1 MNIYYTVLVKPY
13 DEGFLTRVPDVP
25 GCVTGGQTLDEA
37 IAMTRDALCGCLCVY
52 EDEGVELP
60 PRCSP
65 SELTPEIGEF
75 AVMVG
80 VDLLRWRMENDTR
93 AVRKNVSMPAW
104 MASMADQRG
113 LNCSQVLQEALRQRL
128 GVPG

>member
-1 MNIYYTVLVKPY
+1 MNSFYTVLVKPC

-25 GCVTGGQTLDEA
+25 GCVTGGKTLDEA
-37 IAMTRDALCGCLCVY
+37 VAMTRDALCGCLCVY

-60 PRCSP
+60 PRRSP
-65 SELTPEIGEF
+65 GEIAHESDEF
-75 AVMVG
+75 AVMVEA
-80 VDLLRWRMENDTR
+80 DTLRWRMENDTR

-104 MASMADQRG
+104 MANMADQRG

-128 GVPG
+128 GIPG